1 MAKIRIPATILK
13 QKDKNL
19 YLFKINSALLN
30 KISYVTPRSED
41 NPDELQRVVN
51 ITRAKEIGK
60 WLQDENS
67 LLPNAVV
74 IDLKQDV
81 EIDATGIPDQVTISI
96 PNPDDTDDCKIAYIL
111 DGQHRVKGFDYS
123 DGIEFDLAVV
133 AVHNVTE
140 SVRAKLFIDINS
152 KQVKVDERLLLDLMA
167 GTRILESDDERVYE
181 VIKGLDEESSSAL
194 HGKIQ
199 FLPEQKGK
207 WIKNTTMLALLKPHI
222 GNGGVIYN
230 KTTGQQ
236 IEIFNAYF
244 NAFKE
249 VFEDAWNDQKT
260 SVLTKSMGFEIM
272 TGIFREIKQRCDLFE
287 GRLLNKDSFT
297 NQISHLKDKSITLRL
312 KDKSKIDIPLNW
324 TSNSMGQFSN
334 RQWIREIIKE
344 LINLLNL
351 DS

>member
-13 QKDKNL
+13 QKDKSL
-19 YLFKINSALLN
+19 YLFKINSSLLN

-51 ITRAKEIGK
+51 VARAKEIGK

-81 EIDATGIPDQVTISI
+81 EIVATGIPDQVTISI

-123 DGIEFDLAVV
+123 DGISFDLAVV

-181 VIKGLDEESSSAL
+181 VIKGLDEEPSSAL

-230 KTTGQQ
+230 KTTAQQ

-244 NAFKE
+244 NSFKE
-249 VFEDAWNDQKT
+249 VFEEAWNDQKT
-260 SVLTKSMGFEIM
+260 SVLTKSMGFEII
-272 TGIFREIKQRCDLFE
+272 TGIFREIKQRCDLYE
-287 GRLLNKDSFT
+287 GRQLNKDSFT
-297 NQISHLKDKSITLRL
+297 KQISNLKDKSITLRL
-312 KDKSKIDIPLNW
+312 KDKSTIDIPLNW

-334 RQWIREIIKE
+334 KQWIREIIKE

-351 DS
+351 DD